1 MILISILAIALFA
14 VGCASGSVNNAPE
27 TAAATD
33 SASSSATS
41 APAASDN
48 SASAAATTP
57 SAENGTLELTLDQ
70 LKQYDGKNGNPA
82 YVAVDGVIYD
92 SVTMAIDYDTGA
104 VYDRYSVD
112 ESWLEKSEKEQAI
125 YIAAEGGCFPDNY
138 YSGEPIFLDSETHIS
153 LSDSDIAEI
162 NQALRK

>member
-14 VGCASGSVNNAPE
+14 VGCASGSVNNAAA

-33 SASSSATS
+33 SAASATS
-41 APAASDN
+41 APAVSDN

-57 SAENGTLELTLDQ
+57 SAENGTLELTLEQ

-92 SVTMAIDYDTGA
+92 VTNVSQWKNGEHNG
-104 VYDRYSVD
+104 YSAGND
-112 ESWLEKSEKEQAI
+112 LTDIIKNKSPHGVKQLKGIPVVGKLVA
-125 YIAAEGGCFPDNY
+125 G
-138 YSGEPIFLDSETHIS
+138 
-153 LSDSDIAEI
+153 
-162 NQALRK
+162 

>member
-1 MILISILAIALFA
+1 MKKLSMIFISILAVALFA
-14 VGCASGSVNNAPE
+14 VGCASGSVNNAAA

-33 SASSSATS
+33 SAASATS
-41 APAASDN
+41 APAVSDN

-92 SVTMAIDYDTGA
+92 VTNVPQWKNGEHNG
-104 VYDRYSVD
+104 YSAGND
-112 ESWLEKSEKEQAI
+112 LTDIIKNKSPHGVKQLKGIPVVGKLVA
-125 YIAAEGGCFPDNY
+125 G
-138 YSGEPIFLDSETHIS
+138 
-153 LSDSDIAEI
+153 
-162 NQALRK
+162 

>member
-1 MILISILAIALFA
+1 MKKLSMILISILAIALFA

-57 SAENGTLELTLDQ
+57 SAENGTLKLTLDQ

-92 SVTMAIDYDTGA
+92 VTNVPQWKNGEHNG
-104 VYDRYSVD
+104 YSAGND
-112 ESWLEKSEKEQAI
+112 LTDIIKNKSPHGVKQLKGIPVVGKLVA
-125 YIAAEGGCFPDNY
+125 G
-138 YSGEPIFLDSETHIS
+138 
-153 LSDSDIAEI
+153 
-162 NQALRK
+162 

>member
-1 MILISILAIALFA
+1 MKKLSMILISILAIALFA

-92 SVTMAIDYDTGA
+92 VTNVPQWKNGEHNG
-104 VYDRYSVD
+104 YSAGND
-112 ESWLEKSEKEQAI
+112 LTDIIKNKSPHGVKQLKGIPVVGKLVA
-125 YIAAEGGCFPDNY
+125 G
-138 YSGEPIFLDSETHIS
+138 
-153 LSDSDIAEI
+153 
-162 NQALRK
+162 

>member
-1 MILISILAIALFA
+1 MKKLSMIFISILAIALFA

-82 YVAVDGVIYD
+82 YVAVDGIIYD
-92 SVTMAIDYDTGA
+92 LTNVPAWKNGEHNG
-104 VYDRYSVD
+104 YSAGND
-112 ESWLEKSEKEQAI
+112 LTDIIKNKSPHGLKNLEGKPVVGKLVA
-125 YIAAEGGCFPDNY
+125 G
-138 YSGEPIFLDSETHIS
+138 
-153 LSDSDIAEI
+153 
-162 NQALRK
+162 